1 MDKFSEMSPAV
12 RKAAIAILERAS
24 EEFSNHG
31 CTDFDLM
38 RDADLTKKEALE
50 VLQQMHDWAKANGA
64 VDEEPPK
71 AGDYYTDDWL
81 FMNFL
86 AAMLANE

>member
-1 MDKFSEMSPAV
+1 MDKYSEMSPAV
-12 RKAAIAILERAS
+12 RKAAVAILERAS
-24 EEFSNHG
+24 REFSNHG
-31 CTDFDLM
+31 CTDFDLI

-50 VLQQMHDWAKANGA
+50 VLQQMHEWNKDGG
-64 VDEEPPK
+64 EEPPK
-71 AGDYYTDDWL
+71 AGDSYTDDWL